1 MISVIRVLHVVGSL
15 NAGGIET
22 FLMSVYRQ
30 IDRSKVQFDFLVS
43 SDQRFFY
50 SDEIESL
57 GGGIYPVEQSRYHP
71 KATRYRLKQFYL
83 ENNTEIVHQHTGG
96 LQTLM
101 PLVAAEDAGVPTRV
115 LHSHCAFVEPNSTK
129 AQLEE
134 VIHKLNTYRTGIATE
149 KFACSAD
156 AAAYFGFDRY
166 GGEWRYVPNGI
177 DVGRFSFDMGK
188 RKDARTELGLLDSTF
203 LIGNIGRFSPQKNQ
217 AFLLRA
223 FASVAKRCPDS
234 KLLLVGVGPLE
245 GDIHAEA
252 ERLGLTD
259 RVIFL
264 KNRSDTERLYAA
276 MDVFAFPSLYEGL
289 GIVLVEA
296 QTNGLPCVISERIP
310 REAVYGENV
319 ATVALEGGPEAWA
332 DAMLKSRAV
341 ARSQK
346 GAELTRSAGF
356 DISTVAASL
365 QDFYLKAAERGAR
378 ARG

>member
-1 MISVIRVLHVVGSL
+1 MIRVVHVVGGL

-30 IDRSKVQFDFLVS
+30 IDRSKVQFDFIVS
-43 SDQRFFY
+43 SDERFFY
-50 SDEIESL
+50 SDEIEGL
-57 GGGIYPVEQSRYHP
+57 GGRIMPIPQSRYHP
-71 KATRYRLKQFYL
+71 IATYERLKAFYL
-83 ENNTEIVHQHTGG
+83 RNCVRIVQQHTGG

-101 PLVAAEDAGVPTRV
+101 PLIAARDAGVPTRII
-115 LHSHCAFVEPNSTK
+115 HSHCAFTEPTTRRDY
-129 AQLEE
+129 LEE
-134 VIHKLNTYRTGIATE
+134 AIHKLNSHRTGVATDW
-149 KFACSAD
+149 FACSAD
-156 AAAYFGFDRY
+156 AASYFGFVRH

-177 DVGRFSFDMGK
+177 DVGRFSFDEGK
-188 RKDARTELGLLDSTF
+188 RKGARVELGLSDTTF

-217 AFLLRA
+217 VFLLRA

-245 GDIHAEA
+245 ADIHVEA

-276 MDVFAFPSLYEGL
+276 MDAFAFPSLYEGL

-296 QTNGLPCVISERIP
+296 QANGLPCVISERIP

-319 ATVALEGGPEAWA
+319 ATVALEDGTEAWA
-332 DAMLKSRAV
+332 DALLECRAA

-356 DISTVAASL
+356 DISNVAASL
-365 QDFYLKAAERGAR
+365 QEFYIKAAERGAR
-378 ARG
+378 PRG

>member
-1 MISVIRVLHVVGSL
+1 MIRVVQVVGGL

-30 IDRSKVQFDFLVS
+30 IDRSKVQFDFLVA
-43 SDQRFFY
+43 SDERFFY
-50 SDEIESL
+50 SDEIEGL
-57 GGGIYPVEQSRYHP
+57 GGRIMPIPQSRYHP
-71 KATRYRLKQFYL
+71 IATHERLKAFYL
-83 ENNTEIVHQHTGG
+83 RNCVGIVHQHTGG

-101 PLVAAEDAGVPTRV
+101 PLIAARDAGVSTRI
-115 LHSHCAFVEPNSTK
+115 LHSHCAFFEPKTCRDR
-129 AQLEE
+129 LEE
-134 VIHKLNTYRTGIATE
+134 IIHGLNTHRTGVATE

-156 AAAYFGFDRY
+156 AAAYFGFDRH
-166 GGEWRYVPNGI
+166 GGEWHYVPNGI
-177 DVGRFSFDMGK
+177 DVGRFSFDVGK
-188 RKDARTELGLLDSTF
+188 RKDARAELGLSDSTF

-217 AFLLRA
+217 VFLLRA
-223 FASVAKRCPDS
+223 FASVARRCPDS

-245 GDIHAEA
+245 ADIHAEA
-252 ERLGLTD
+252 DRLGLTD

-276 MDVFAFPSLYEGL
+276 MDAFAFPSLYEGL

-319 ATVALEGGPEAWA
+319 ATVALEDGAEAWA
-332 DAMLKSRAV
+332 DELLECKGV

-346 GAELTRSAGF
+346 GADLTRSAGF

-365 QDFYLKAAERGAR
+365 QEFYLKAAERGAR

>member
-1 MISVIRVLHVVGSL
+1 MIRVLHVVGSL

-30 IDRSKVQFDFLVS
+30 IDRSEVQFDYLVS
-43 SDQRFFY
+43 TDERFFY
-50 SDEIESL
+50 SDEIESM
-57 GGGIYPVEQSRYHP
+57 GGEIYPVRQSRYRP
-71 KATRYRLKQFYL
+71 KASHDRLKSFYL
-83 ENNTEIVHQHTGG
+83 ENNYKIVHQHAGG
-96 LQTLM
+96 LRTLM
-101 PLVAAEDAGVPTRV
+101 PLIAARDAGVPTRII
-115 LHSHCAFVEPNSTK
+115 HSHCAFTEPTTRRDY
-129 AQLEE
+129 LEE
-134 VIHKLNTYRTGIATE
+134 AIHKLNTHRTGVATD

-156 AAAYFGFDRY
+156 AASYFGFVRN

-177 DVGRFSFDMGK
+177 DVGRFSFDEGK
-188 RKDARTELGLLDSTF
+188 RKGARAELGLSDSTF

-217 AFLLRA
+217 VFLLRA
-223 FASVAKRCPDS
+223 FASVTKRCPDS

-245 GDIHAEA
+245 EDIHAEA

-296 QTNGLPCVISERIP
+296 QANGLPCVISERIP

-319 ATVALEGGPEAWA
+319 TTVALECGAEAWA
-332 DAMLKSRAV
+332 DALLECRAA

-365 QDFYLKAAERGAR
+365 QEFYLMAAERGTQAK
-378 ARG
+378 G

>member
-156 AAAYFGFDRY
+156 AAAYFGFDRH

-217 AFLLRA
+217 VFLLRA

-264 KNRSDTERLYAA
+264 KNRSECTCGTMSADHRDGT
-276 MDVFAFPSLYEGL
+276 G
-289 GIVLVEA
+289 A
-296 QTNGLPCVISERIP
+296 QTDHRRDAQQIRQPD
-310 REAVYGENV
+310 GEEVLAQNQRNDQPQEEDQRF
-319 ATVALEGGPEAWA
+319 AAAFQHLEVG
-332 DAMLKSRAV
+332 
-341 ARSQK
+341 
-346 GAELTRSAGF
+346 
-356 DISTVAASL
+356 
-365 QDFYLKAAERGAR
+365 LKAYRGEEEHHADFL
-378 ARG
+378 

>member
-1 MISVIRVLHVVGSL
+1 MIRVLHVVGSL

-30 IDRSKVQFDFLVS
+30 IDRSEVQFDFLVS
-43 SDQRFFY
+43 TDERFFY
-50 SDEIESL
+50 SEEIESM
-57 GGGIYPVEQSRYHP
+57 GGEIYPVRQSRYRP
-71 KATRYRLKQFYL
+71 KASHDRLKRFYL
-83 ENNTEIVHQHTGG
+83 ENNYKIVHQHAGG
-96 LQTLM
+96 LRTLM
-101 PLVAAEDAGVPTRV
+101 PLIAARDAGVPTRII
-115 LHSHCAFVEPNSTK
+115 HSHCAFAEPITK
-129 AQLEE
+129 RDYLEE
-134 VIHKLNTYRTGIATE
+134 AIHELNTHRTGVATD

-156 AAAYFGFDRY
+156 AASYFGFVRN

-177 DVGRFSFDMGK
+177 DVGRFSFDKGK
-188 RKDARTELGLLDSTF
+188 RKDARAEFGLSDSTF

-217 AFLLRA
+217 VFLLRA

-245 GDIHAEA
+245 ADIHAEA

-259 RVIFL
+259 HVIFL

-276 MDVFAFPSLYEGL
+276 MDAFAFPSLYEGL

-296 QTNGLPCVISERIP
+296 QANGLPCVISERIP

-319 ATVALEGGPEAWA
+319 ETVALEDGAETWA
-332 DAMLKSRAV
+332 DALLECRAA

-356 DISTVAASL
+356 DISTVASSL
-365 QDFYLKAAERGAR
+365 QEFYLMAAERGSQAK
-378 ARG
+378 G

>member
-1 MISVIRVLHVVGSL
+1 MLVRVLHVVGGL

-30 IDRSKVQFDFLVS
+30 IDRSKVQFDFLVPS
-43 SDQRFFY
+43 NHRFFY

-96 LQTLM
+96 LHTLM
-101 PLVAAEDAGVPTRV
+101 PLIAARDTGVPTRV
-115 LHSHCAFVEPNSTK
+115 LHSHNAFVEPKSAK

-149 KFACSAD
+149 KFACSVD
-156 AAAYFGFDRY
+156 AATYFGFDRH

-177 DVGRFSFDMGK
+177 DIGRFSFDEEN
-188 RKDARTELGLLDSTF
+188 RKDARAELSVSDSTF

-217 AFLLRA
+217 VFLLRA

-245 GDIHAEA
+245 AEIHAEA

-276 MDVFAFPSLYEGL
+276 MDAFAFPSLYEGL

-319 ATVALEGGPEAWA
+319 ATVALEGGAEAWA
-332 DAMLKSRAV
+332 DALLECRAV

-365 QDFYLKAAERGAR
+365 QEFYLMAAERGMQAK
-378 ARG
+378 G

>member
-1 MISVIRVLHVVGSL
+1 MLVRVLHVVGSL

-43 SDQRFFY
+43 SNHRFFY

-71 KATRYRLKQFYL
+71 KATRYRFKQFYL

-101 PLVAAEDAGVPTRV
+101 PLIAARDAGVPTRV
-115 LHSHCAFVEPNSTK
+115 LHSHCAFVEPKSAK

-134 VIHKLNTYRTGIATE
+134 VIHKLNTHRTGIATE

-156 AAAYFGFDRY
+156 AATYFGFDRH

-177 DVGRFSFDMGK
+177 DVGRFSFDEGK
-188 RKDARTELGLLDSTF
+188 RKDARAELGLSDSTF

-217 AFLLRA
+217 VFLLRA

-245 GDIHAEA
+245 ADIHAES

-276 MDVFAFPSLYEGL
+276 MDAFAFPSLYEGL

-319 ATVALEGGPEAWA
+319 ATVALEDGAEAWA
-332 DAMLKSRAV
+332 DALLECRAAV
-341 ARSQK
+341 RSKK
-346 GAELTRSAGF
+346 GAELTKSAGF
-356 DISTVAASL
+356 DISTVASSL
-365 QDFYLKAAERGAR
+365 QDFYLMAAERGSQAK
-378 ARG
+378 G